1 MSAWFSVSSNTY
13 CQRSLAELVKNCECP
28 TFFLR
33 LWRSFSED
41 QRNWGNGNG
50 GFCKFQLD
58 EFVLNFLD
66 WAISASPYIRKSTT
80 VSAAFNL
87 KAYYFLTTW
96 CYWKS
101 ITMGHWNRQSLKLV
115 MILMMRL
122 LRMKGSVLHALTT
135 GLPLQMFVH
144 FARRGFN

>member
-50 GFCKFQLD
+50 GFCKFQD
-58 EFVLNFLD
+58 D
-66 WAISASPYIRKSTT
+66 
-80 VSAAFNL
+80 AAFEDERFCFACIDNW
-87 KAYYFLTTW
+87 AT
-96 CYWKS
+96 
-101 ITMGHWNRQSLKLV
+101 ITDVCPFCQEGFQLITCIPVYDTIQSSKV
-115 MILMMRL
+115 DDD
-122 LRMKGSVLHALTT
+122 SVL
-135 GLPLQMFVH
+135 
-144 FARRGFN
+144 RY

>member
-50 GFCKFQLD
+50 GFCKFQD
-58 EFVLNFLD
+58 D
-66 WAISASPYIRKSTT
+66 
-80 VSAAFNL
+80 AAFEDERCVLCMDIIVDRGVLDCCQHWFCFACIDNW
-87 KAYYFLTTW
+87 AT
-96 CYWKS
+96 
-101 ITMGHWNRQSLKLV
+101 ITDVCPFCQEGFQLITCIPVYDTIQSSKV
-115 MILMMRL
+115 DDD
-122 LRMKGSVLHALTT
+122 SVL
-135 GLPLQMFVH
+135 
-144 FARRGFN
+144 RY